1 MSRFIADRRV
11 IANYNVTK
19 ARAPPRPPPAPA
31 ARPATL
37 RAGSPPTGA
46 PPPSQAETFTTTA
59 GAAFSNTEKRNAD
72 SRRAVLGVANF
83 FIEIE
88 KARPR
93 LAPPCPSPC
102 AGRVPPPVRPAAAL
116 PSGRVARLRPPEPR
130 QDRKDGPEYGT
141 FGATLPAHATDVS
154 ARHLDSTY
162 SLEFSGRPAGAQ
174 RSAGAGGEAA
184 PKTRYVGGRATI
196 GDDEKVYR
204 PVIAVRPPRCRASAA
219 PGPRPA
225 QRRAAVPCGARA
237 CAGREVSA
245 PLRACGC
252 PCAGHLEAGVDQ
264 EPAAAEAGAREQRAA
279 RAVHALPGG
288 VGRRVRGP
296 DVVQAVRELGAA

>member
-174 RSAGAGGEAA
+174 RSAGAGGETA

-204 PVIAVRPPRCRASAA
+204 PVIAVRPPRCHASAA

-225 QRRAAVPCGARA
+225 QRSLA
-237 CAGREVSA
+237 
-245 PLRACGC
+245 
-252 PCAGHLEAGVDQ
+252 
-264 EPAAAEAGAREQRAA
+264 
-279 RAVHALPGG
+279 
-288 VGRRVRGP
+288 VRGLAR
-296 DVVQAVRELGAA
+296 DAR